1 VKFCWA
7 RALLFLVITLF
18 GTSAILSACGQTGPL
33 YLPGDV
39 EKAKKYNKKQK
50 PAAKTENNTAS

>member
-7 RALLFLVITLF
+7 RALLFGVIAVF
-18 GTSAILSACGQTGPL
+18 GISAMITACGQTGPL

-39 EKAKKYNKKQK
+39 EKAKKYDKKQK
-50 PAAKTENNTAS
+50 TTPPTKK